1 MEKDGRKGVVGNLH
15 STYKRPGGRAR
26 LGASEGLKNQWPEEA
41 GKMLRAQCLQSP
53 GCGEDGTLS
62 WGSREPWQDC
72 WRRGHEQTSGAESSL
87 ASGATLQLCWGWAG
101 EEQLWEGQAGSATVA
116 FYLEIS

>member
-1 MEKDGRKGVVGNLH
+1 MGVKREKGGRKGVVGNLH
-15 STYKRPGGRAR
+15 STDKERPGGRAR
-26 LGASEGLKNQWPEEA
+26 LGASEGLKIQWPEEA

-72 WRRGHEQTSGAESSL
+72 WRRGHEQTSGAEGSL
-87 ASGATLQLCWGWAG
+87 ASGLLYSSAG
-101 EEQLWEGQAGSATVA
+101 DGLGSRSCGRHRQD
-116 FYLEIS
+116 LLL